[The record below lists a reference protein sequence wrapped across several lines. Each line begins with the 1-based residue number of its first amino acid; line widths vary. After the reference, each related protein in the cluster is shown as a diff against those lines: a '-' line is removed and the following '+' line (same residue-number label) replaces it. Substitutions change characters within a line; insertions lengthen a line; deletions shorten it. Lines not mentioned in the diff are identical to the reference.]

1 MLFNSTN
8 NLLDII
14 LENYIILKQQKQ
26 INQEKIQKSL
36 LGKIETVERHKTTPA

>member
-26 INQEKIQKSL
+26 INQEKI
-36 LGKIETVERHKTTPA
+36 